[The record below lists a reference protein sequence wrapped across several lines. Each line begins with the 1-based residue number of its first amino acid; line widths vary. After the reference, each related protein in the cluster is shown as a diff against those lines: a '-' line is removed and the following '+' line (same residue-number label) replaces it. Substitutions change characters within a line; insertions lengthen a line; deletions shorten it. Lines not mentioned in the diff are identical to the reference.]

1 MKKVR
6 TIGPEVCLILNIL
19 LFVSSKI
26 VDLSSDVVSVII
38 FSLSLIGIAMAFV
51 GSEGLN
57 THSLKGRL
65 IILIHLIVV
74 SYIFVVNFLHNISG

>member
-6 TIGPEVCLILNIL
+6 TIGPVVCLILNIL

-38 FSLSLIGIAMAFV
+38 FTLSLIGIAMAFV

-57 THSLKGRL
+57 AHSLRGRL

-74 SYIFVVNFLHNISG
+74 SYIFIMNFLHNISG